1 MMNMKAKLL
10 VFFLMVICA
19 HQCNAGWTPLITGI
33 NSDLNGVVIV
43 DSTGVVSSREGLFYT
58 HNAYGGPSAW
68 HRLVLSGHTA
78 DSVIVS
84 HTRFNHCFMTT
95 NTRVVY
101 ACGEDTVARKAVILT
116 LNIDTP
122 GYTLPY
128 IGQVGSALNHIAYNA
143 YFGEYEAV
151 GNNGL
156 VVSLDGMTVTV
167 LNPHITGDL
176 ISVSFEYSRF
186 GIVSRDSLYIGDYN
200 NVLVPP
206 TLVSQPLTPFG
217 AAFRDVCLT
226 DALHGFAIG
235 SKEIGWSQT
244 TARELTEYDYGPLNG
259 RCAYAHAYR
268 LYVGTDHGIF
278 VSDAGM
284 TDLEYQPSSQ
294 QYRINSMWAK
304 DNTQMYACGDSG
316 TLLVLRGVGESKPVV
331 NIHMTGGC
339 ANTTLALNAS
349 IGTSTLCQWFINDS
363 LAAYRCQN
371 VVFNFRNPGLD
382 TIRLVALNDSLYGD
396 TSIQII
402 QIVPVPSVTLPHTL
416 TRPFICHSEPEV
428 ITIDSSQSGVRYVM
442 ARYGTLQT
450 YGQVTG
456 TGGTVTL
463 TSDSISTAGAYYLQ
477 ANSTIVQCSTRFRDT
492 LKIGIEHTRADF
504 HETLIN
510 ARPGEATVFYQHCTD
525 AQRYQ
530 WSFSPVPVVQSGTND
545 SIATASYATPCIT
558 QVTLICSSDHGCT
571 DTLRRSATTYVT
583 EAGQPDDCWQLPVSG
598 PDLPWNGQ
606 GMADISSS
614 TPCRDGGFLVCGT
627 YSHERFPSYYGQTSV
642 PEHPAQGGYCAR
654 YTSQGSLR
662 WIVHCENIFTAR
674 SAGIGGAIEDL
685 DGNIYINGAGTY
697 LKDNTGDSLVL
708 LRNYQVPFLAKLDSN
723 GKLIWRLSIGDNFP
737 VGFGMPAIDHDNKL
751 LVNIGTEY
759 STRRRAIY
767 MNGVAVDTLS
777 DPRTTMLKLDPSG
790 RILWRMGIFTNS
802 LTTPGRGYPRYDKD
816 NNIYIGGS
824 YGYNITFFSAGDT
837 VGSFM
842 PGHSP
847 YGGTTSF
854 LAKFDK
860 NGRLQWKTRS
870 LTIGDTLSD
879 NQYMAASTDSS
890 GNSYLSGNNDM
901 RRGSVHIF
909 ENADSTRLSTTGG
922 GFFVAKVDNRG
933 RCQWLQTVRG
943 GVSTIA
949 EAGLWQQDNE
959 VSVLGN
965 LSLLAPDS
973 AYAFTSHDGY
983 DLAPDFT
990 PFRRFLI
997 SYDTAGNARRLIGD
1011 GYNPGALLPG
1021 GGFGLFKLRGSY
1033 YYNQLYNFSQGSYTN
1048 FGMPLPY
1055 SNGSDGLITKF
1066 SPGCGLLYYTH
1077 SSNITDYV
1085 CPGAPYWFHGHL
1097 LTHTGSYTDTLA
1109 GAAAGGLDSIVR
1121 LTLITSSVLS
1131 RHLYDSACA
1140 GAAYTFRGRT
1150 VTVPGVYTDTLTATA
1165 GCDSV
1170 VVLHLTSRHVPTVTW
1185 AQTDTAVIIFCGQLL
1200 PPPAIRHAVPA
1211 GGHYT
1216 GTYVAGDSIFPAGT
1230 AGFALPM
1237 RDSVFDITY
1246 TYTDGAGCTSA
1257 LSKRFLLLYECEG
1270 VAAISGTSAALH
1282 LYPDPNKGIFT
1293 LEAENIIGAH
1303 YDIYDVIGH
1312 QVSHGYIVSGRQA
1325 ISMPGIASGV
1335 YMLVYRSEGSTGVI
1349 RFVVE

>member
-1 MMNMKAKLL
+1 MKAKLL
-10 VFFLMVICA
+10 AFFLMVICA

-122 GYTLPY
+122 AYTLPY
-128 IGQVGSALNHIAYNA
+128 IGPAGSALNHIAYNA

-156 VVSLDGMTVTV
+156 VVSLDGTAVTV
-167 LNPHITGDL
+167 LNAHITSDL

-235 SKEIGWSQT
+235 NKEIGWSQT

-294 QYRINSMWAK
+294 QYRINSIWAK

-339 ANTTLALNAS
+339 ANTTQVLNAS
-349 IGTSTLCQWFINDS
+349 VGTSTLCQWFINDS
-363 LAAYRCQN
+363 LTAYRCQN

-382 TIRLVALNDSLYGD
+382 TIRLIALNDSLYGD

-416 TRPFICHSEPEV
+416 SRPFICHSEPEV

-442 ARYGTLQT
+442 ARYGTVQT
-450 YGQVTG
+450 YGEVTG
-456 TGGTVTL
+456 TGGTVLL
-463 TSDSISTAGAYYLQ
+463 TSDTISTPGGYYLQ
-477 ANSTIVQCSTRFRDT
+477 ASSTVVQCSARFRDT
-492 LKIGIEHTRADF
+492 LKIGVEKTQADF
-504 HETLIN
+504 HESFIN
-510 ARPGEATVFYQHCTD
+510 ARPGEVTTFYQHCID
-525 AQRYQ
+525 AGHYQ
-530 WSFSPVPVVQSGTND
+530 WSFSPLPSAQSGAYD
-545 SIATASYATPCIT
+545 SVATVTYTAPGTVQA
-558 QVTLICSSDHGCT
+558 TLICYSDHGCY
-571 DTLRRSATTYVT
+571 DTLTRSSTQYVI
-583 EAGQPDDCWQLPVSG
+583 ENGQPDDCWQLPVSG

-606 GMADISSS
+606 GMADIIS
-614 TPCRDGGFLVCGT
+614 TSPCRDSGFVVCGV
-627 YSHERFPSYYGQTSV
+627 YSNERFSSYYGSSSV
-642 PEHPAQGGYCAR
+642 PVRPAQGGYCAR
-654 YTSQGSLR
+654 YTSRGSLR
-662 WIVHCENIFTAR
+662 WMVYDDNIFTAR
-674 SAGIGGAIEDL
+674 TASISGAVEDH
-685 DGNIYINGAGTY
+685 DGNIYISGYGTY
-697 LKDNTGDSLVL
+697 LKDNKGDSIVL
-708 LRNYQVPFLAKLDSN
+708 LRNYQVGFVAKLDSN
-723 GKLIWRLSIGDNFP
+723 GKVLWRLSIGDNYSA
-737 VGFGMPAIDHDNKL
+737 GFGRIYIDNDNNLMVGMDEPYPTIHKAVYLNGVVVDSLHTHGQIVKIDPNGQILWAIGLKID
-751 LVNIGTEY
+751 GTNYGGGGEPRFD
-759 STRRRAIY
+759 SAGNIY
-767 MNGVAVDTLS
+767 MAGYYEFGV
-777 DPRTTMLKLDPSG
+777 
-790 RILWRMGIFTNS
+790 
-802 LTTPGRGYPRYDKD
+802 
-816 NNIYIGGS
+816 
-824 YGYNITFFSAGDT
+824 TFYSAGDT
-837 VGSFM
+837 TGSYM
-842 PGHSP
+842 PGHRD
-847 YGGTTSF
+847 YGSSGF
-854 LAKFDK
+854 MARFDK
-860 NGRLQWKTRS
+860 NGLLQWKTRTI
-870 LTIGDTLSD
+870 TIGDTITA
-879 NQYMAASTDSS
+879 NVIMEMATDRH
-890 GNSYLSGNNDM
+890 GNMYLTGNNDV
-901 RRGSVHIF
+901 RPGRVQVI
-909 ENADSTRLSTTGG
+909 ESTDGTIKTTTGG
-922 GFFVAKVDNRG
+922 PFYVAKIDNRG
-933 RCQWLQTVRG
+933 VCQWLQTVRG
-943 GVSTIA
+943 GATVTA
-949 EAGLWQQDNE
+949 EAGLWQSGNE
-959 VSVLGN
+959 VSVLGH
-965 LSLLAPDS
+965 LSLLAHDTT
-973 AYAFTSHDGY
+973 YAFTSHDGY

-990 PFRRFLI
+990 PFLHFLV
-997 SYDTAGNARRLIGD
+997 SYDTEGNVRRLIGD
-1011 GYNPGALLPG
+1011 GYNQGATLPSG
-1021 GGFGLFKLRGSY
+1021 GGNDLFKLGSSY
-1033 YYNQLYNFSQGSYTN
+1033 YYHELYTFNQGSYSN
-1048 FGMPLPY
+1048 FGMPIPS

-1066 SPGCGLLYYTH
+1066 SSGCGLLYYTH

-1121 LTLITSSVLS
+1121 LTLIMSSVLS

-1140 GAAYTFRGRT
+1140 GAAYIFRGRT

-1200 PPPAIRHAVPA
+1200 PPPGIRHAVPA

-1216 GTYVAGDSIFPAGT
+1216 GTYVAGDSIFPSGT

-1246 TYTDGAGCTSA
+1246 TYTDGAGCTSS

-1270 VAAISGTSAALH
+1270 VATISGTSATLH
-1282 LYPDPNKGIFT
+1282 LYPDPNKGMFT
-1293 LEAENIIGAH
+1293 LEAENATDAH
-1303 YDIYDVIGH
+1303 YDIYDVMGH
-1312 QVSHGYIVSGRQA
+1312 QVAHGYMVSDRQA
-1325 ISMPGIASGV
+1325 ISMPGVTSGV
-1335 YMLVYRSEGSTGVI
+1335 YMLVYRSESGTGAI
-1349 RFVVE
+1349 RFAVE